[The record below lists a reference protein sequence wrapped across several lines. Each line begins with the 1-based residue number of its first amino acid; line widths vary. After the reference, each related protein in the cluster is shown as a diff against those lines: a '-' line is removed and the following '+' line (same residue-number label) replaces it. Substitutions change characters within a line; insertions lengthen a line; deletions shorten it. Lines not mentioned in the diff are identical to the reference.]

1 MAEAAYKKQILV
13 SSDNVTYTEVEAT
26 SVSLNLGSD
35 VLDVTTFASAEGW
48 RSRVL
53 GINDWGISLE
63 ALYTTGSTTGIAKIR
78 SALINR
84 GTLYVRYLPDGT
96 NANGFQGQ
104 VRVESFNSSGD
115 VSSLETLSISLQGHG
130 ALAGVS

>member
-35 VLDVTTFASAEGW
+35 VLDATTFASAEGW
-48 RSRVL
+48 RSRFL
-53 GINDWGISLE
+53 GINDWSISIE
-63 ALYTTGSTTGIAKIR
+63 AIYTVSDTALAAIR

-104 VRVESFNSSGD
+104 VRVENYNSAGD
-115 VSSLETLSISLQGHG
+115 VSSLETVSISLQGHG